1 MVYLEFHQNFLT
13 GLKDIDLQ
21 HKRIFNYLNSLF
33 ELNKFNKSI
42 GSSDIRK
49 RLEDL
54 LNYIYSH
61 FRYEEDLMREK
72 GIDNFLAHINEHQ
85 RFKDSIQEIMKTHA
99 ESEYSLVFEIC
110 KFIKNFYTDHILFY
124 DKILVKDITEKKVDL
139 EEG

>member
-33 ELNKFNKSI
+33 DLNKSR
-42 GSSDIRK
+42 GASDIRK

-61 FRYEEDLMREK
+61 FQYEEDLMREK
-72 GIDNFLAHINEHQ
+72 GIDNFLAHITEHQ
-85 RFKDSIQEIMKTHA
+85 RFRDSIQEIMKTHA

-110 KFIKNFYTDHILFY
+110 KFIKNFYADHILFY
-124 DKILVKDITEKKVDL
+124 DKILVKNITEKQT
-139 EEG
+139 